1 MDLKEFLSYFDFDY
15 DIVLPGDRHETRIR
29 QDLIEDGDLSP
40 ADEGK
45 PLICLVDNQGAY
57 FGDIGKARFPIEQ
70 ASVEKIIDRM
80 DIYVQDAI
88 DEFVTALEDRDIDT
102 SDMSLGDL
110 ISKCKELDVGEGEVC
125 YTLAEAL
132 NHSETI
138 FIQEVAASRHKP
150 LEDQIRNAAQHAGQ
164 AILYP
169 ETPEREPQ
177 R

>member
-1 MDLKEFLSYFDFDY
+1 MDLKEFLSYFDY

-29 QDLIEDGDLSP
+29 QELIEDDDLSP
-40 ADEGK
+40 ADEDK

-88 DEFVTALEDRDIDT
+88 DEFVTALENRDIDT
-102 SDMSLGDL
+102 SDMLLGEM
-110 ISKCKELDVGEGEVC
+110 IFKCKKLDVGEDEVC

-138 FIQEVAASRHKP
+138 IIQEVAASRHKP
-150 LEDQIRNAAQHAGQ
+150 LEDQICNAAQHAGQ
-164 AILYP
+164 TILFP
-169 ETPEREPQ
+169 ETPIRETER
-177 R
+177 